1 MDYFDNL
8 EDPFTSLEHHHQ
20 SDTISAV
27 FSSESDHMPCLNY
40 LQCLKTSDF
49 YASFRQEAC
58 SLIFQAHVSCNLDP
72 YTPYLA
78 VTYMDRFIS
87 RQDIPQGNPW
97 VLRLLVIAC
106 ISLAAKM
113 KNIHVCYSNFQREE
127 GLIFDAS
134 AIQRMELLIL
144 DALDWRM
151 RSITP
156 FSFIGF
162 FVSLFGLKDPP
173 LIQALKDRATHLIF
187 QARNEI
193 ELLEF
198 KPSTIAA
205 SALLVAS
212 HELFP
217 LQFTSFETSIL
228 SCEYMNK
235 ENVLK
240 CFNAMLE
247 MVVNEKNESIVDT
260 VSSLSTRTP
269 TSVLDCQCTK
279 SETESTTSTGTMAAA
294 IATVSEKKDIKRS
307 RKLIG
312 FCCESKRV
320 KISQIQPCG

>member
-1 MDYFDNL
+1 MEFFDL
-8 EDPFTSLEHHHQ
+8 EDPFTSLKHHHQ
-20 SDTISAV
+20 SDSISAV
-27 FSSESDHMPCLNY
+27 FSSESDHMPCFNY

-49 YASFRQEAC
+49 HASFRQEAI
-58 SLIFQAHVSCNLDP
+58 SLIFQAQYSCNLDP

-97 VLRLLVIAC
+97 VLRLIAVAC

-113 KNIHVCYSNFQREE
+113 KDIHFCCSNFQREE
-127 GLIFDAS
+127 GFVFDAS

-162 FVSLFGLKDPP
+162 FVSLFELKDPP
-173 LIQALKDRATHLIF
+173 LTQALKDRAIHIIF
-187 QARNEI
+187 QAHNEI
-193 ELLEF
+193 DLLEF

-205 SALLVAS
+205 SALLVAT

-217 LQFTSFETSIL
+217 LQFPSFETSIL
-228 SCEYMNK
+228 SCEYVNK

-247 MVVNEKNESIVDT
+247 MVIDETSESTVDT
-260 VSSLSTRTP
+260 VSSSGTRTP
-269 TSVLDCQCTK
+269 VSVLDCHCTK
-279 SETESTTSTGTMAAA
+279 TETESTTTSTMAAA
-294 IATVSEKKDIKRS
+294 IATVPEKKDMKPS

-312 FCCESKRV
+312 FCSKSKRV

>member
-1 MDYFDNL
+1 MEYFDNID
-8 EDPFTSLEHHHQ
+8 EQQNQ
-20 SDTISAV
+20 SETISAV
-27 FSSESDHMPCLNY
+27 FASECDHMPCLNY

-49 YASFRQEAC
+49 HASFRQEAS
-58 SLIFQAHVSCNLDP
+58 SLIFQARYSCNLDP

-113 KNIHVCYSNFQREE
+113 KNIHVCYSNFQRED

-151 RSITP
+151 RSVTP

-162 FVSLFGLKDPP
+162 FVSLFELKDPP
-173 LIQALKDRATHLIF
+173 LVQALTDRATHIIL

-193 ELLEF
+193 NLLEF

-217 LQFTSFETSIL
+217 LQFPSSETSIL

-235 ENVLK
+235 EDVLQ

-247 MVVNEKNESIVDT
+247 MVINETSESIVDT
-260 VSSLSTRTP
+260 VSSSSRRTP
-269 TSVLDCQCTK
+269 TSVLDCHCTK
-279 SETESTTSTGTMAAA
+279 SETESTTSTMASA
-294 IATVSEKKDIKRS
+294 IATVSEKKDIKRG

-312 FCCESKRV
+312 FCRGSKRV